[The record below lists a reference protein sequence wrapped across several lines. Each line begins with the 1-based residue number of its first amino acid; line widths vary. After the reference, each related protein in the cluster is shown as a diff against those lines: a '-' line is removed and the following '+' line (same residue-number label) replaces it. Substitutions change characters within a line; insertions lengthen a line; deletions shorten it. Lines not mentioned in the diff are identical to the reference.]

1 MATTLAQVA
10 GFLDNRRWHYH
21 SDTDRNRIITG
32 VQSEQVE
39 NFTIVIQL
47 QEDGEYLALFAPQL
61 LNLKNHVYKGVAFQT
76 SLPVEP
82 SSQNIR

>member
-1 MATTLAQVA
+1 MALPQ
-10 GFLDNRRWHYH
+10 RHRPKSHHYF
-21 SDTDRNRIITG
+21 TG